1 MKKLHSFVF
10 YALVTP
16 AIALSSAAV
25 LAEQSAG
32 QDVEQ
37 KQQNT
42 QPDQDATKSTGK
54 AVPGDQKMSDQAATK
69 SQGSMGSDPAKGMQV
84 SSLIG
89 AEVKNTADE
98 GIGSVSDLIIDRNG
112 QVLAI
117 VVGVG
122 GFLGMGEKNVA
133 VGWDEVTISGTADK
147 QELRTDMTRE
157 ELQSASEFKAKK

>member
-16 AIALSSAAV
+16 TIALSSAAV
-25 LAEQSAG
+25 LAEQSYG
-32 QDVEQ
+32 QDTEQ
-37 KQQNT
+37 KQQT
-42 QPDQDATKSTGK
+42 AQPGQDATKSAAKT
-54 AVPGDQKMSDQAATK
+54 APADQKMSDQAATK

-157 ELQSASEFKAKK
+157 ELQSASEFKAKE